1 MSMVPLAVS
10 IMGVITALFTLW
22 DPMDLRHTLSGIQR
36 VGFSV
41 FVGTSD
47 LVICYS
53 CGVLVLYLT
62 RFRSKYQTLAVLAAT
77 ALAVAAPCTA
87 IMYAGYS
94 LFHGGRAPGDS
105 IIELYA
111 VNAMNLLWTAI
122 LIFYVIMLRIVRRD
136 LLALREDTAPAQPE
150 PHEEHVSRDTRIT
163 KADEEIPVAAAATRL
178 RGKGEGDV
186 AGRASPAVV
195 DDAVRSRD
203 THRPDAD
210 AYSDDAVDGKNPRQ
224 RVHIRP
230 VEAKRLLE
238 GLPDTVG
245 QDVVYMHVSG
255 HYLEVVTTAGSVVVL
270 MRLADAVDA
279 FADRGMQ
286 VHRSY
291 WVAHHHIRELVRRD
305 HRMVLCLADG
315 SEIPVSRPFLP
326 AVRNFTATLPDSAAY
341 KRVAGSE

>member
-1 MSMVPLAVS
+1 MSMVTLAVS

-22 DPMDLRHTLSGIQR
+22 DPMDLRLTLSGIQR
-36 VGFSV
+36 VGFSA
-41 FVGTSD
+41 FVGASD

-53 CGVLVLYLT
+53 CGVLVLCLMK
-62 RFRSKYQTLAVLAAT
+62 FRSKYQILAVLAVT

-87 IMYAGYS
+87 IIYAGYS

-111 VNAMNLLWTAI
+111 VNAINLLWAAI
-122 LIFYVIMLRIVRRD
+122 LTFYVLMLRIVRRD
-136 LLALREDTAPAQPE
+136 LPALRENSAPAQPE
-150 PHEEHVSRDTRIT
+150 PHEEHVSRDIPRSPRLTPELAVPA
-163 KADEEIPVAAAATRL
+163 ADSRF

-195 DDAVRSRD
+195 DDPARSAD
-203 THRPDAD
+203 AHRPHAD
-210 AYSDDAVDGKNPRQ
+210 ASSDDAVDEKDPRQ

-238 GLPDTVG
+238 CLPDTVG

-255 HYLEVVTTAGSVVVL
+255 HYLEVVTTAGSVVVP

-291 WVAHHHIRELVRRD
+291 WVAHHHSRRLVRRD

-326 AVRNFTATLPDSAAY
+326 AVRNFVAMFPDP
-341 KRVAGSE
+341 RRTVG